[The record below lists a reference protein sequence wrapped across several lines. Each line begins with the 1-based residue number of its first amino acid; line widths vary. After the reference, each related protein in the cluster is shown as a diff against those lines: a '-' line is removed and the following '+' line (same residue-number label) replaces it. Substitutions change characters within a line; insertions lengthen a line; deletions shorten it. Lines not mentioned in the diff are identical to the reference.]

1 MAVEKKSSGKVK
13 KSSGKV
19 KKSSKS
25 NMDLL
30 NLKNKDYNLSQVKG
44 NLSSFLLTSIIIN
57 VVFCIILGYIIKY
70 LFDLKKCDCFKERN
84 EEVKA
89 NIDYIIIIEAITLF
103 MNIILLLY
111 TINLYSK
118 ISKIKSGGGN
128 DIMIQLL
135 FILLNLAIYGYF
147 VYSVYKL
154 MNIVNKDCECTIKPI
169 RFILYL
175 QTFITLI
182 YCISLVISILN

>member
-13 KSSGKV
+13 KSSRKV

-118 ISKIKSGGGN
+118 ISKIRN
-128 DIMIQLL
+128 
-135 FILLNLAIYGYF
+135 
-147 VYSVYKL
+147 
-154 MNIVNKDCECTIKPI
+154 
-169 RFILYL
+169 LYL
-175 QTFITLI
+175 KTKP
-182 YCISLVISILN
+182 